1 MSWKDFFYFSRR
13 ERQGI
18 LLLLVF
24 IAGIFAGKWVFS
36 PAKPQP
42 LAGSEFPEKALS
54 QTSASPN
61 VSEPPPYTPLY
72 NNNRQQSSR
81 RYPAYSPPQEKKKTY
96 YEQEKAPVVRPNF
109 PTEKFPTEKFPEGT
123 VIELNE
129 ADTTLLMRI
138 PGIGTSFAKRITGYR
153 KLLGGYHRIEQLQEI
168 YGMYE
173 ELYTQITPYLD
184 VDPENIVRIP
194 ANSASLEQLKAH
206 PYINFYQAKA
216 IVELRKKRGRLSGVE
231 DLQLLEEFTPEDWT
245 RITPYL
251 TF

>member
-24 IAGIFAGKWVFS
+24 IAGIFAGKWIFS

-42 LAGSEFPEKALS
+42 LAGSEFPEKTLS
-54 QTSASPN
+54 QSNGSAD
-61 VSEPPPYTPLY
+61 VSELPPYTPMY
-72 NNNRQQSSR
+72 SNDRQQSVR
-81 RYPAYSPPQEKKKTY
+81 RYPVHSPPQEKQRTY
-96 YEQEKAPVVRPNF
+96 YEQEKAPVVRSKP
-109 PTEKFPTEKFPEGT
+109 PTEKFPEGT
-123 VIELNE
+123 VIELNA
-129 ADTTLLMRI
+129 ADTVLLVRI
-138 PGIGTSFAKRITGYR
+138 PGIGPSFAKRITGYR

-173 ELYTQITPYLD
+173 ELYTQITPYFQIN
-184 VDPENIVRIP
+184 PEEIVRIP
-194 ANSASLEQLKAH
+194 VNSASLEQLRAH

-216 IVELRKKRGRLSGVE
+216 IVELRKKRGRLSGIE
-231 DLQLLEEFTPEDWT
+231 DLQLLEEFTPEDWI

-251 TF
+251 IF

>member
-1 MSWKDFFYFSRR
+1 MYWKDFFYFSRR

-24 IAGIFAGKWVFS
+24 IAGIFAGKWIFS

-42 LAGSEFPEKALS
+42 LAESELPEQALV
-54 QTSASPN
+54 QANDSPDIA
-61 VSEPPPYTPLY
+61 EPPAYTPMY
-72 NNNRQQSSR
+72 NNNRQQTSR
-81 RYPAYSPPQEKKKTY
+81 KYPARSAPQETTRTY
-96 YEQEKAPVVRPNF
+96 YAQEKEPPVVRSNPQ
-109 PTEKFPTEKFPEGT
+109 TEKFPAGT

-129 ADTTLLMRI
+129 ADTVLLMRI

-153 KLLGGYHRIEQLQEI
+153 KTLGGYHRIEQLQEI

-173 ELYTQITPYLD
+173 ELYTQIIPYFT
-184 VDPENIVRIP
+184 VDSENITHIP
-194 ANSASLEQLKAH
+194 VNKASIDQLRAH

-216 IVELRKKRGRLSGVE
+216 IVEFRKKRGQLTGIE
-231 DLQLLEEFTPEDWT
+231 ELQLLEEFTPEDWI

-251 TF
+251 AF

>member
-24 IAGIFAGKWVFS
+24 IAGIFAGKWIFS
-36 PAKPQP
+36 SAKPQP
-42 LAGSEFPEKALS
+42 LVGSEFSEKVLT
-54 QTSASPN
+54 QTNGSPD
-61 VSEPPPYTPLY
+61 VSELPPYTPMY
-72 NNNRQQSSR
+72 NNNRQPSSR
-81 RYPAYSPPQEKKKTY
+81 KYPVQPPPQEKKRTY
-96 YEQEKAPVVRPNF
+96 YEQEKAPAVRPN
-109 PTEKFPTEKFPEGT
+109 PQTEKFSAGI

-153 KLLGGYHRIEQLQEI
+153 KLLGGYHRIEQLQEV

-173 ELYTQITPYLD
+173 ELYIQIMPYLN
-184 VDPENIVRIP
+184 VNPENIIHIP
-194 ANSASLEQLKAH
+194 VNSASLDQLRAH

-231 DLQLLEEFTPEDWT
+231 DLQLLEEFTPEDWV
-245 RITPYL
+245 RIAPYL
-251 TF
+251 AF